1 MCGDYWG
8 DFWRQKAYLEICS
21 VWCNAGMV
29 FEMAK
34 AGRKGTTMN
43 MPRSG
48 RYALLVVS
56 LVSVLAL
63 VIGVRIVSTSQPTTL
78 TTMLAVRTII
88 RGCHTAQPV
97 ALIGTLRA
105 SLAADSDGH
114 IGLKVEP
121 SYDLIPMRQSLPGTV
136 QPISVE
142 RDLTVIDDSA
152 LFHRPVAPRRVGTLV
167 TRINLPC

>member
-1 MCGDYWG
+1 MLL
-8 DFWRQKAYLEICS
+8 KT
-21 VWCNAGMV
+21 
-29 FEMAK
+29 AK
-34 AGRKGTTMN
+34 ASSKGTIMN

-48 RYALLVVS
+48 RYARLVLS

-63 VIGVRIVSTSQPTTL
+63 VTGVRTLSTAQPTTL
-78 TTMLAVRTII
+78 TSMLAVHTVV
-88 RGCHTAQPV
+88 RGCHTARPV

-105 SLAADSDGH
+105 SLAVDSDGH

-121 SYDLIPMRQSLPGTV
+121 SYDLIPMPQSLPGTL